1 MNVIER
7 GFREAPIVG
16 EDGCV
21 RFGIDRHA
29 ELPIDGRFMSAPF
42 TLLLDLQPDVL
53 TEQTVLG
60 AREQGGSSLVLTSN
74 VDDKLG
80 RLRVEVADS
89 QGRMLLADVLAG
101 PTLGKRL
108 LISVRPT
115 ENEVAAA
122 ELQPWASADA
132 LQVEYLR
139 RDGPREFPEFSHPV
153 VLSGVNVSGVRQ
165 GAFRGRM
172 AHFAMFE
179 RVLEPTSVSRL
190 RETSATRA
198 SSDVP
203 TLRPGALD
211 DEGRETFREDWGK
224 LRRWLD
230 QGQLT
235 RGDTRDAAAIAHM
248 WLCDRKPLLGR
259 FADHYGLQVSL
270 PDLHP
275 LRAYSELARESNPV
289 FMYHA
294 DHWEGNWL
302 APSNFLNDMAF
313 WLAGH
318 REVSWVAFI
327 KFVRNKVGGGGH
339 FDPEDRKRWQQQLNT
354 MIRESSVGG
363 QEWMNVKMLALVR
376 ALVFTAESCGLVAL
390 AGE

>member
-1 MNVIER
+1 
-7 GFREAPIVG
+7 
-16 EDGCV
+16 
-21 RFGIDRHA
+21 
-29 ELPIDGRFMSAPF
+29 
-42 TLLLDLQPDVL
+42 
-53 TEQTVLG
+53 
-60 AREQGGSSLVLTSN
+60 
-74 VDDKLG
+74 
-80 RLRVEVADS
+80 
-89 QGRMLLADVLAG
+89 
-101 PTLGKRL
+101 
-108 LISVRPT
+108 
-115 ENEVAAA
+115 
-122 ELQPWASADA
+122 
-132 LQVEYLR
+132 
-139 RDGPREFPEFSHPV
+139 
-153 VLSGVNVSGVRQ
+153 
-165 GAFRGRM
+165 
-172 AHFAMFE
+172 
-179 RVLEPTSVSRL
+179 
-190 RETSATRA
+190 
-198 SSDVP
+198 VP

-211 DEGRETFREDWGK
+211 EEGSETFREDWGK

-289 FMYHA
+289 FMYQA

-327 KFVRNKVGGGGH
+327 KFVRNKLGGGGH